1 MKCDDAMQQF
11 LQMDNRDSLPF
22 FLRIHVWHCRRCKE
36 EIDSLQQAYIA
47 LLDAAP
53 YELPRDLS
61 GPLYDEIAK
70 QCPSYRREMSYTRW
84 LVVGFILIASR
95 IAVTFS
101 DTLVVLQGHYGGR
114 LDIPLNIVLGLVM
127 SIYAA
132 LFIGTHIEEL
142 KKLVRLYVK
151 WL

>member
-1 MKCDDAMQQF
+1 MKCNEAMQIF

-22 FLRIHVWHCRRCKE
+22 LVRAHMWRCRKCKE
-36 EIDSLQQAYIA
+36 EIDALQQSYIS

-53 YELPRDLS
+53 YELSRDLS
-61 GPLYDEIAK
+61 GPIFDKIAN
-70 QCPSYRREMSYTRW
+70 QCPSYRREMSYARW
-84 LVVGFILIASR
+84 LVAGFILIASR
-95 IAVTFS
+95 FAVTFS
-101 DTLVVLQGHYGGR
+101 DTLVELQGYYGGR